1 MTNAKLYQGF
11 LDEKKVEEH
20 WSRLLFVEHEQANV
34 PSTPLGYKCKDFMVF
49 PSTVVSLAT

>member
-49 PSTVVSLAT
+49 LVLL